1 MISLN
6 RPNFNQYGGQQQQT
20 PQHSQGQGQG
30 QAQINM
36 LNSTQR
42 LG

>member
-6 RPNFNQYGGQQQQT
+6 RPNFNQYGGQQQT

-30 QAQINM
+30 QA
-36 LNSTQR
+36 
-42 LG
+42 